1 MKKDNRKFSLIGILL
16 LLSYVVIAEDFNEF
30 KQTEEQQY
38 KGSEILNEM
47 VQSIG
52 DVTQIKN
59 IRTKGITIQPI
70 PQGTLSFP
78 VEVVAVFPDKFKV
91 KFQDKEFI
99 INRDRGWMR
108 YAKGYYENL
117 PESYVKIVVGNL
129 NRNLIKLAKSNNDYE
144 ILFLG
149 DKEIL
154 GKQCYE
160 LLLRNDIL
168 EFKLY
173 INKEKKLPIQMIY
186 EINNIIIERTFLE
199 YKEIEGI
206 MYPVHTISFDGNE
219 QKISEI
225 IIKEIEFN
233 IEFDEDEF

>member
-1 MKKDNRKFSLIGILL
+1 MKQIVIAIIISLFIISSLI
-16 LLSYVVIAEDFNEF
+16 ADDFEEYKTLEEQEF
-30 KQTEEQQY
+30 KGN
-38 KGSEILNEM
+38 KIFDKM
-47 VQSIG
+47 VQAIG

-129 NRNLIKLAKSNNDYE
+129 NRNLIELAKSKNDYE

-160 LLLRNDIL
+160 LLLRDDIL

-173 INKEKKLPIQMIY
+173 ISKEKKLPLQMIY

-206 MYPVHTISFDGNE
+206 MYPIHTVSFDENAE
-219 QKISEI
+219 KISEI
-225 IIKEIEFN
+225 IINEIELN
-233 IEFDEDEF
+233 IELDEDEF

>member
-1 MKKDNRKFSLIGILL
+1 MKQIVIAIIISLFIISSLIAG
-16 LLSYVVIAEDFNEF
+16 DFEEYKKLEEQEF
-30 KQTEEQQY
+30 K
-38 KGSEILNEM
+38 GSKIFDKM
-47 VQSIG
+47 VQAIG

-160 LLLRNDIL
+160 LLLRDDIL

-173 INKEKKLPIQMIY
+173 ISKEKKLPLQMIY

-206 MYPVHTISFDGNE
+206 MYPIHTVSFDENAE
-219 QKISEI
+219 KISEI
-225 IIKEIEFN
+225 IINEIELN
-233 IEFDEDEF
+233 IELDEDEF